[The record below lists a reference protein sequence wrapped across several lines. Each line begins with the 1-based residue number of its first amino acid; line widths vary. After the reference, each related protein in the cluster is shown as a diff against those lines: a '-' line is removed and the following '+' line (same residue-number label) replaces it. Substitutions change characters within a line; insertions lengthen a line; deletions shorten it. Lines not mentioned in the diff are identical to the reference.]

1 MLWVPSSCPSQEFS
15 FTDCSCSL
23 LYSQHLY
30 LIKSF
35 ELAFQHMQNSS
46 FKTNKT
52 HLSQVTALFL
62 PSTLT
67 LKCSVSELHSPSPSH
82 SLTHFKLPSN
92 LCTSKE
98 AILLNCWHPCCSTQ
112 KIYLSPLQI
121 NTFNTSSILSKMFFP
136 SDFSP
141 LPSI

>member
-1 MLWVPSSCPSQEFS
+1 MQITYICINLAVLPLWEQECFLLCCLRAIFLSLLWVPSSCPSQEFS

-23 LYSQHLY
+23 LCGQH

-35 ELAFQHMQNSS
+35 ESAFQSMQNSS

-67 LKCSVSELHSPSPSH
+67 LKFSISEFHSPSPSH
-82 SLTHFKLPSN
+82 SLTHFKLPLN
-92 LCTSKE
+92 LCTSNE

-112 KIYLSPLQI
+112 DI
-121 NTFNTSSILSKMFFP
+121 F
-136 SDFSP
+136 
-141 LPSI
+141 